1 METILA
7 IKDEVGVLMFDFWG
21 SRSKPVGG
29 HRSHK
34 TPFSYSSMS
43 SDSHYVA
50 ERAFRQCLDGLHYKG
65 VYCPVAQPVDVE
77 VDPDR
82 AAKSVPVG
90 LEGFVA
96 VGFPTPGQ
104 EQRVGV
110 VQLIEA
116 VVLPVKRCALSVE
129 VLQQHLRGV
138 RGEADRLDPPP
149 VAPLTASQRLL
160 HGPATAPVAD
170 GQIQDL
176 ADAGAGLVSHAYH
189 DLVAQARSSL
199 LESLD

>member
-65 VYCPVAQPVDVE
+65 VYCPVAQPVNIQVNTD
-77 VDPDR
+77 
-82 AAKSVPVG
+82 G
-90 LEGFVA
+90 LAQPFPMGNEGIISI
-96 VGFPTPGQ
+96 GFPPRRQ
-104 EQRVGV
+104 
-110 VQLIEA
+110 
-116 VVLPVKRCALSVE
+116 K
-129 VLQQHLRGV
+129 
-138 RGEADRLDPPP
+138 
-149 VAPLTASQRLL
+149 QRLV
-160 HGPATAPVAD
+160 VA
-170 GQIQDL
+170 
-176 ADAGAGLVSHAYH
+176 
-189 DLVAQARSSL
+189 
-199 LESLD
+199 

>member
-96 VGFPTPGQ
+96 VGVPTPGQ

-116 VVLPVKRCALSVE
+116 VGPPVKGRALRVE
-129 VLQQHLRGV
+129 VLQHPLHAFRGG
-138 RGEADRLDPPP
+138 GERLQPPP
-149 VAPLTASQRLL
+149 RAPPTSLL
-160 HGPATAPVAD
+160 HAPP
-170 GQIQDL
+170 L
-176 ADAGAGLVSHAYH
+176 P
-189 DLVAQARSSL
+189 
-199 LESLD
+199 

>member
-65 VYCPVAQPVDVE
+65 VYCPMPRLMHVGIDPRRLTGRIPVMSSVSFWGE
-77 VDPDR
+77 VR
-82 AAKSVPVG
+82 S
-90 LEGFVA
+90 L
-96 VGFPTPGQ
+96 TT
-104 EQRVGV
+104 
-110 VQLIEA
+110 
-116 VVLPVKRCALSVE
+116 
-129 VLQQHLRGV
+129 QQ
-138 RGEADRLDPPP
+138 
-149 VAPLTASQRLL
+149 
-160 HGPATAPVAD
+160 
-170 GQIQDL
+170 
-176 ADAGAGLVSHAYH
+176 
-189 DLVAQARSSL
+189 
-199 LESLD
+199 